1 MRILLTNDDGIH
13 AEGLKV
19 LAEWA
24 RTKGEVMIF
33 APKYE
38 QSAKS
43 HAIEIHAPFEVLPTE
58 HSSGLPAYSVC
69 STPADC
75 VRFAV
80 LGMHEKFDLV
90 ISGINRGLNIG
101 RDIIYSGTVSAVF
114 EAAALGIKGIALST
128 EPKSFEDAKA
138 HLNAVWDYLTAHRL
152 LEKGDIYNINI
163 PCDTNGRIH
172 ITRQG
177 GPYYSDDFPCI
188 GGNMYRPT
196 GKSIYKEGHDPHLDT
211 DVALHGGISISP
223 LTIDR
228 TDLKAFDALLK
239 EDSND

>member
-43 HAIEIHAPFEVLPTE
+43 HAIQIHAPFEAKQVE
-58 HSSGLPAYSVC
+58 HASGLPAWSID

-80 LGMHEKFDLV
+80 LGLRERFDLV

-101 RDIIYSGTVSAVF
+101 RDIIYSGTVSAAF
-114 EAAALGIKGIALST
+114 EAASLGIKGIALST
-128 EPKSFEDAKA
+128 EPKSFDDAKA
-138 HLNAVWDYLTAHRL
+138 HLNAVWDFLTAHGL
-152 LEKGDIYNINI
+152 LEKGDVYNINI
-163 PCDTNGRIH
+163 PCDTDGKIH

-188 GGNMYRPT
+188 GNNMYRPT
-196 GKSIYKEGHDPHLDT
+196 GKSIYSEGHDPHLDT
-211 DVALHGGISISP
+211 DVTLHGGISISP
-223 LTIDR
+223 LTYDR
-228 TDLKAFDALLK
+228 TDFKAFGSLLK
-239 EDSND
+239 EQTND

>member
-43 HAIEIHAPFEVLPTE
+43 HAIQIHAPFEVKKAD
-58 HSSGLPAYSVC
+58 HASGLPAYSVD

-80 LGMHEKFDLV
+80 LGMHEQFDLV

-114 EAAALGIKGIALST
+114 EAASLGIKGIALST
-128 EPKSFEDAKA
+128 EPKSFDDAKA
-138 HLNAVWDYLTAHRL
+138 QLDAVWDYVQAHRL
-152 LEKGDIYNINI
+152 LEKSDVYNINI
-163 PCDTNGRIH
+163 PCNTHGRIYL
-172 ITRQG
+172 TRQG

-188 GGNMYRPT
+188 GNDMYRPT
-196 GKSIYKEGHDPHLDT
+196 GKSIYAEGSDPHLDT
-211 DVALHGGISISP
+211 DVTLHGGISVSP

-228 TDLKAFDALLK
+228 TDWNAFEALRGQI
-239 EDSND
+239 D

>member
-13 AEGLKV
+13 AEGLRV

-43 HAIEIHAPFEVLPTE
+43 HAIEIHAPFEVTRVV
-58 HSSGLPAYSVC
+58 HTSGLPAYSVD

-75 VRFAV
+75 VRFAI
-80 LGMHEKFDLV
+80 LGMHESFDLV

-101 RDIIYSGTVSAVF
+101 RDIIYSGTVSAAF
-114 EAAALGIKGIALST
+114 EAASLGIKGIAIST
-128 EPKSFEDAKA
+128 EPQSFEDAKA
-138 HLNAVWDYLTAHRL
+138 HLDAVWDYLTERRL
-152 LEKGDIYNINI
+152 LEKNDVYNINI
-163 PCDTNGRIH
+163 PCGTHGKIS

-177 GPYYSDDFPCI
+177 GPYYSDDFPCL
-188 GGNMYRPT
+188 GNNMYRPT
-196 GKSIYKEGHDPHLDT
+196 GKSIYTEGNDPQLDT
-211 DVALHGGISISP
+211 DVTLHGGISISP

-228 TDLKAFDALLK
+228 TDWKAFEALSAI
-239 EDSND
+239 D